1 VLFDA
6 SQPEWQPLYNPVSNL
21 VYSATG
27 SSVKD
32 VFIAGE
38 QVLKDG
44 RLTRIDH
51 DALMRQVGQA
61 AERIAARLDMKKLLK
76 GFWPVS

>member
-1 VLFDA
+1 
-6 SQPEWQPLYNPVSNL
+6 
-21 VYSATG
+21 
-27 SSVKD
+27 
-32 VFIAGE
+32 
-38 QVLKDG
+38 VLKDG